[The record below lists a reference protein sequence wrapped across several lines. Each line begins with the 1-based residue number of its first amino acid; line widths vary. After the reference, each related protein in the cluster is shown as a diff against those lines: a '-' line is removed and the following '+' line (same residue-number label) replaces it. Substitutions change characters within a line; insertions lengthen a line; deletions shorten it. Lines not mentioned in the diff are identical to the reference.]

1 MKKTILILIV
11 FFLQLNAQ
19 DGRSV
24 KGSVGAVTI
33 DGKIWNQIAL
43 RPVIPVGK
51 FGVAL
56 DLIIYMDDQG
66 NIRKD
71 EWDFS
76 NPEAG
81 FNTLVDKIYYIR
93 YGHPSDPLYARLGAL
108 DNVTLGYGILL
119 SGYANT
125 MEYPQE
131 KKVGL
136 DLRIRRS
143 RLAVQ
148 GMTSDINELGGLVG
162 VRFESPLLFGIPMGI
177 ALVADRNQYLGLK
190 DQDND
195 GYPDWVDDFPDNKRL
210 YRDTDGDGL
219 SDFDPAELDIDGDG
233 ITDTLDSR
241 IPGWTM
247 DPFVLDTDIFKKS
260 DPINVNRQS
269 NAVAAIALDAG
280 LPVFDDKHFSLR
292 IYVQAA
298 QLIGTT
304 IDPATG
310 NDQALG
316 LGLVPLGLWAK
327 FGPARL
333 NLEYRTTP
341 TGRFEFGYW
350 NRAYDL
356 ERAIFVQTSAGS
368 AQIQTKEAGLGIY
381 GNSSGVYS
389 RLQVNVGPLFKVTA
403 QYQTLSGE
411 VWNVAQ
417 GDFEKTQYQNFFAE
431 AGLLKS
437 ISKLK
442 YATLFLQQRNVPNIF
457 QYEPNESTLQG
468 YKIGLEMGGG
478 VILNYVYRKTF
489 RDLNGDGDVRDRDE
503 TINTTSIETSFAF

>member
-1 MKKTILILIV
+1 MKKTILILL
-11 FFLQLNAQ
+11 FFQLQAQ
-19 DGRSV
+19 DGRSMQ
-24 KGSVGAVTI
+24 GSVGAVTM

-43 RPVIPVGK
+43 RPVVPIGK

-56 DLIIYMDDQG
+56 DMVIYMDDQG
-66 NIRKD
+66 NIRKED
-71 EWDFS
+71 WDFS
-76 NPEAG
+76 SPEAG
-81 FNTLVDKIYYIR
+81 FNTIIDKIYYIR
-93 YGHPSDPLYARLGAL
+93 YGRPGDPVYARIGAL

-125 MEYPQE
+125 MEYPQD

-136 DLRIRRS
+136 DLRLKRS
-143 RLAVQ
+143 RMSLQ

-162 VRFESPLLFGIPMGI
+162 VRVESPMLFGVPIGVS
-177 ALVADRNQYLGLK
+177 LVADRNQYLGLK
-190 DQDND
+190 DRDND
-195 GYPDWVDDFPDNKRL
+195 GYPDWVDDFPDNKHL

-260 DPINVNRQS
+260 DPINVNKES
-269 NAVAAIALDAG
+269 NTVGAIALDAG
-280 LPVFDDKHFSLR
+280 LPVFQDKHFSVNV
-292 IYVQAA
+292 YVQAA

-310 NDQALG
+310 KDQALG
-316 LGLVPLGLWAK
+316 LGLVPLGLLAK

-333 NLEYRTTP
+333 NVEYRTTP

-356 ERAIFVQTSAGS
+356 ERAIFVQTATGN
-368 AQIQTKEAGLGIY
+368 ARIQTKEAGMGIY
-381 GNSSGVYS
+381 GSSRGLYS
-389 RLQVNVGPLFKVTA
+389 RLRLNIGPLFKISA
-403 QYQTLSGE
+403 QYQTLTGD
-411 VWNVAQ
+411 VWNASLEE
-417 GDFEKTQYQNFFAE
+417 FEQTQYQNFFAE
-431 AGLLKS
+431 TGLTKS

-457 QYEPNESTLQG
+457 KYEPNESTLLG
-468 YKIGLEMGGG
+468 YRVGLEMGGG
-478 VILNYVYRKTF
+478 VVLNYVYRKTF
-489 RDLNGDGDVRDRDE
+489 RDLNGDGDVRDKNE
-503 TINTTSIETSFAF
+503 AINTTTIETTFAF